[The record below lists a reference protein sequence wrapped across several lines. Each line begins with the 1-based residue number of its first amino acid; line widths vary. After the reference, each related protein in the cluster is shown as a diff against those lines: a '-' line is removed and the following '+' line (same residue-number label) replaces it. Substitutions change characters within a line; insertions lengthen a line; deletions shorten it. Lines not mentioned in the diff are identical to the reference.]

1 LQGGVRRYRA
11 QVAFWIELRQAL
23 AIALRNTRAEKGMV
37 WRHFWANQQRF
48 FKLLAVSMKV
58 PVVVNEVN
66 ASTGGVLRTRL
77 AWMK

>member
-1 LQGGVRRYRA
+1 MA
-11 QVAFWIELRQAL
+11 QVAFWMELRQAL
-23 AIALRNTRAEKGMV
+23 AIALRNTRSEKGMV

-66 ASTGGVLRTRL
+66 ALHWRGFANNAWLKKKEG
-77 AWMK
+77 WMK